1 MLLHREAQVVVA
13 IYCTV
18 QILLLRGTVAL
29 VLGGLELI
37 ELFPISSF
45 SAETHLVLPLLRQL
59 GISVA
64 ARDLHAILIQGAV
77 LYGWNL
83 NCLPRM
89 RSVGGRS
96 S

>member
-29 VLGGLELI
+29 VLGGLELL

-45 SAETHLVLPLLRQL
+45 SAETHQVVAVASSASANLEAELR
-59 GISVA
+59 GTCTP
-64 ARDLHAILIQGAV
+64 
-77 LYGWNL
+77 Y
-83 NCLPRM
+83 
-89 RSVGGRS
+89 
-96 S
+96 